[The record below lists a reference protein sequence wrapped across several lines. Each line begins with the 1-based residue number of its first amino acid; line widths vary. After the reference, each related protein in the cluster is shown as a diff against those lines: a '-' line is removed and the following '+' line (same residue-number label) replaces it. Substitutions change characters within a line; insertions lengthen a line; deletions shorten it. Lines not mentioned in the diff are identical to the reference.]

1 MITLK
6 EQLEQEKKAASDV
19 KSLKTQQ
26 ICTLTFKLA
35 NAVRQRELAEE
46 ELAKVKREMEELKEV
61 MEVQA
66 EEMRAKEGKDES
78 DGHGKQEEDVPQ
90 KPDAEEWDEV
100 NKREKKDKD
109 DTFPEKVKRE
119 MEELKEEMK
128 VQAEEMSAKE
138 GEDESDGH
146 GKREEDVPREYEADE
161 LDEVNRREMK
171 AKDDAIV
178 LSFPEKEEKHLVN
191 DFVENGEG
199 SLPLE
204 NKCDELPN
212 ENSLH
217 KNLPTE
223 ALRQDIPSVVVSS
236 ESLSSKLSDEDS
248 MKENSSIRS
257 EREDAVFPLEALP
270 QSSSSGMSDPNQEN
284 PEEKGKTADLNKK
297 HKVNEFLENGEG
309 SLPLENKCDALP
321 NENSLHKNLPTE
333 ELRQDVARVVVS
345 SQSSS
350 SELSDEHFTKENSSI
365 RSESEDAVFHLEALP
380 QSSSSEMPD
389 PNQESPEE
397 KGKTA
402 DLNEKHLVNEFV
414 ENGEGSLPSENK
426 CDELPNENSLHKNLM
441 AEEFRQ
447 DIPRVVVSSE
457 SLSSELNDED
467 STKENS
473 SIRSKS
479 EGVFHLEA
487 LPQSSS
493 SGMSD
498 PNQENPEEK
507 AKTAD
512 LNTEFKKIQED
523 LCEIQESAIIV
534 SNMSYDVTE
543 DMQNATEQQEKI
555 IETPNLSSAR
565 KNRRIRLQNSEEDQ
579 TTSPPTSSEAVSSVY
594 TSNNIDEKLVTL
606 LMNHGMDDDH
616 DTVLNSGK
624 DDEEQRVHL
633 EDFFKGNGEV
643 ENATREPG
651 TVQERKTLEGFLK
664 KEPVPRAVETE
675 NSKSLNKTTAENGV
689 VRKGSEQHNEFM
701 SQTVSEE
708 VEDLKQQLKNAMQKI
723 EELRLENKE
732 MKKEIHNLS
741 SSTAE
746 EAFLVK
752 TTKFTDRLL
761 REMKER
767 EAKVQVP
774 QRQSVTENY
783 GLEREYSYPG
793 LTELSQMGVAGDVRR
808 KTSMPLRIIGAKL
821 KEITRSVENMAMDP
835 DLCEETFTNVCPPD
849 FVDYKSRYLNDHFEL
864 EDSLINPS
872 ESSKTLS
879 AQSAPFKHDNPGEIQ
894 RGCYTS
900 VEKLGEE
907 SFLPQTKPQQQFT
920 AEKDCSWK
928 ENGFKLTDG
937 PTQERCFYESPSSRW
952 KLHNDTQDYVQRY
965 VVRSSA
971 HIAKMRDLTPEELA
985 FYSKLSYK

>member
-66 EEMRAKEGKDES
+66 EEMRAKEGEDES
-78 DGHGKQEEDVPQ
+78 DVHGKREEDVPQ
-90 KPDAEEWDEV
+90 EYEVEEWDEV

-109 DTFPEKVKRE
+109 GTFPEKVRRE
-119 MEELKEEMK
+119 MEELKEVME
-128 VQAEEMSAKE
+128 VQAEEMRAKE
-138 GEDESDGH
+138 VEDESDGH
-146 GKREEDVPREYEADE
+146 GKREEDVPRECEAEE

-178 LSFPEKEEKHLVN
+178 LSFPEKEEKHVVN
-191 DFVENGEG
+191 DFVENGEGSLPLKNKCELPNENSLHKNLPTEDLRQDVPRVVVSSQSSSSELSDEHSTKENSSIRSESEDAVFHFEALPQSSSSEMSDPNQENPEEKGKTADLNEKHIVNEFVDNGEG

-223 ALRQDIPSVVVSS
+223 ELRQDIPSVVVSS
-236 ESLSSKLSDEDS
+236 ESLSSELNGEDS
-248 MKENSSIRS
+248 TKENSFIRS
-257 EREDAVFPLEALP
+257 KSEDVFRLEALP
-270 QSSSSGMSDPNQEN
+270 QSSPSGLSDPNQEN
-284 PEEKGKTADLNKK
+284 PEEKGKTADLN
-297 HKVNEFLENGEG
+297 
-309 SLPLENKCDALP
+309 
-321 NENSLHKNLPTE
+321 
-333 ELRQDVARVVVS
+333 
-345 SQSSS
+345 
-350 SELSDEHFTKENSSI
+350 
-365 RSESEDAVFHLEALP
+365 
-380 QSSSSEMPD
+380 
-389 PNQESPEE
+389 
-397 KGKTA
+397 
-402 DLNEKHLVNEFV
+402 
-414 ENGEGSLPSENK
+414 
-426 CDELPNENSLHKNLM
+426 
-441 AEEFRQ
+441 
-447 DIPRVVVSSE
+447 
-457 SLSSELNDED
+457 
-467 STKENS
+467 
-473 SIRSKS
+473 
-479 EGVFHLEA
+479 
-487 LPQSSS
+487 
-493 SGMSD
+493 
-498 PNQENPEEK
+498 
-507 AKTAD
+507 
-512 LNTEFKKIQED
+512 EFKKILED
-523 LCEIQESAIIV
+523 LCEVQESAMII
-534 SNMSYDVTE
+534 SNMNYDVTE
-543 DMQNATEQQEKI
+543 DMQNATEQEKKI
-555 IETPNLSSAR
+555 LETPNPSSAR
-565 KNRRIRLQNSEEDQ
+565 KNRRIRAQNSEEDQ
-579 TTSPPTSSEAVSSVY
+579 ETSPPTSPEAVSSAY

-606 LMNHGMDDDH
+606 LMDHGMDDDH

-633 EDFFKGNGEV
+633 EDFFKGDEEV

-732 MKKEIHNLS
+732 MKKEIQNLS

-767 EAKVQVP
+767 ETKVQVS
-774 QRQSVTENY
+774 QRQSVTEKY

-793 LTELSQMGVAGDVRR
+793 LTELSEIGVAGGVRR

-835 DLCEETFTNVCPPD
+835 DLCEETFTNVCAPD
-849 FVDYKSRYLNDHFEL
+849 FVDYKSHYLNGHFEL

-872 ESSKTLS
+872 ESSKPLT
-879 AQSAPFKHDNPGEIQ
+879 AQSAPFKHDNPRELR

-920 AEKDCSWK
+920 EEKDCSLK

-937 PTQERCFYESPSSRW
+937 PAQERCFYESPSSRW
-952 KLHNDTQDYVQRY
+952 KLHIGTQDYVQRY